1 MAASFNESQK
11 LDYLWKKVGY
21 GVTKTAEPTS
31 KEAFN
36 ESIASPL
43 LYRGDLIWAQSGDI
57 PSTPPAS
64 TTSLVQ
70 VYKDG
75 GGGGYTA
82 TVECTEDL
90 TAPDN
95 QTWKTNI
102 TNWIPTQFGD
112 NYLVQVYV
120 ANTGVLNP
128 QTAGTKLFA
137 AGSGTDDT
145 WFFDYQSG
153 ILNFNGT
160 NIPSQIAGGIAG
172 KSIYIVGYRYVG
184 LLGISTTSISSGTSN
199 VNVVSSGGNVTVG
212 IGGTGN
218 VVVFA
223 NTGAYVTGLISAS
236 GNITGGNIN
245 TAGQVIASGNITA
258 NFFIGN
264 GSQLTGI
271 DATSIQNGNSNVK
284 VYANANVATSVNG
297 SANILLVTGTGVEV
311 TGTTSVSGTITG
323 GNVITA
329 GAISAASVSASGIIY
344 ASSVIGGVLEG
355 TSVSVSG
362 MVTGASVVGGIM
374 SGTSIS
380 VTGNI
385 TGGNVN
391 SVGFITTTGNIIG
404 GNILTNNYYYANGG
418 LVDFDQP
425 GGSNTQIQFND
436 ANDFGASANLI
447 FDKVTN
453 TLTVTGNIV
462 GTNIKISTV
471 NSATN
476 GNITLTP
483 DGSGIFKIN
492 STSGFVVP
500 VGNTAQRP
508 ATLDTGTLRLNT
520 TIDQLELYNGVDWSV
535 VGSGSGNIS
544 IVDQQIT
551 PDGSSLVYVLTQT
564 STAASVI
571 VSLNG
576 VIQIPL
582 EGYTIAGTNITFIE
596 APLVTD
602 IIDIR
607 FLTAVT
613 APSVL
618 YNTTA
623 NSSVQVTDTPSITF
637 NVNNTVKAT
646 VTAAGIMDISTG
658 HSLKLPTYTVLQAN
672 ALGNLAAGEL
682 IYVSNGDT
690 GNACLA
696 VYSGGGWRRVSLGAN
711 ISS

>member
-1 MAASFNESQK
+1 
-11 LDYLWKKVGY
+11 
-21 GVTKTAEPTS
+21 
-31 KEAFN
+31 
-36 ESIASPL
+36 
-43 LYRGDLIWAQSGDI
+43 
-57 PSTPPAS
+57 
-64 TTSLVQ
+64 
-70 VYKDG
+70 
-75 GGGGYTA
+75 
-82 TVECTEDL
+82 
-90 TAPDN
+90 
-95 QTWKTNI
+95 
-102 TNWIPTQFGD
+102 
-112 NYLVQVYV
+112 
-120 ANTGVLNP
+120 
-128 QTAGTKLFA
+128 
-137 AGSGTDDT
+137 
-145 WFFDYQSG
+145 
-153 ILNFNGT
+153 
-160 NIPSQIAGGIAG
+160 
-172 KSIYIVGYRYVG
+172 
-184 LLGISTTSISSGTSN
+184 
-199 VNVVSSGGNVTVG
+199 
-212 IGGTGN
+212 
-218 VVVFA
+218 
-223 NTGAYVTGLISAS
+223 
-236 GNITGGNIN
+236 
-245 TAGQVIASGNITA
+245 
-258 NFFIGN
+258 
-264 GSQLTGI
+264 
-271 DATSIQNGNSNVK
+271 
-284 VYANANVATSVNG
+284 
-297 SANILLVTGTGVEV
+297 
-311 TGTTSVSGTITG
+311 
-323 GNVITA
+323 
-329 GAISAASVSASGIIY
+329 
-344 ASSVIGGVLEG
+344 
-355 TSVSVSG
+355 

-374 SGTSIS
+374 TGTSIS

-385 TGGNVN
+385 TGGN
-391 SVGFITTTGNIIG
+391 
-404 GNILTNNYYYANGG
+404 ILTNNYCYANGTP
-418 LVDFDQP
+418 VDFDQP

-582 EGYTIAGTNITFIE
+582 EGYTIAGTDITFIE

-658 HSLKLPTYTVLQAN
+658 HSLKLPTYTVLQAT

>member
-1 MAASFNESQK
+1 M
-11 LDYLWKKVGY
+11 
-21 GVTKTAEPTS
+21 
-31 KEAFN
+31 
-36 ESIASPL
+36 
-43 LYRGDLIWAQSGDI
+43 
-57 PSTPPAS
+57 
-64 TTSLVQ
+64 
-70 VYKDG
+70 
-75 GGGGYTA
+75 
-82 TVECTEDL
+82 
-90 TAPDN
+90 
-95 QTWKTNI
+95 
-102 TNWIPTQFGD
+102 
-112 NYLVQVYV
+112 
-120 ANTGVLNP
+120 
-128 QTAGTKLFA
+128 
-137 AGSGTDDT
+137 
-145 WFFDYQSG
+145 
-153 ILNFNGT
+153 
-160 NIPSQIAGGIAG
+160 
-172 KSIYIVGYRYVG
+172 
-184 LLGISTTSISSGTSN
+184 
-199 VNVVSSGGNVTVG
+199 
-212 IGGTGN
+212 
-218 VVVFA
+218 VVFA

-508 ATLDTGTLRLNT
+508 ATVDTGTLRLNT

-696 VYSGGGWRRVSLGAN
+696 VYSGGGAAT
-711 ISS
+711 